1 MLRRPRC
8 STEQNCRHRQSQK
21 YAWPA
26 SIPQQTMCQWC
37 MPRKR
42 NQRQPSSGNVRHPNA
57 TAADPPGSKKAH
69 TKRQCPSKPHA
80 DNVAAVAR
88 AESKPAPR
96 PTLALN
102 WEELGKMRLTHMRDV
117 VAEHVNTYGKE
128 GRPGKYAT
136 RKTGDNY
143 AEAGNANV

>member
-1 MLRRPRC
+1 M
-8 STEQNCRHRQSQK
+8 
-21 YAWPA
+21 
-26 SIPQQTMCQWC
+26 PQQTKCQWC
-37 MPRKR
+37 APRKR
-42 NQRQPSSGNVRHPNA
+42 NQRQPSNRKVRHPNGK
-57 TAADPPGSKKAH
+57 AADPPGSKKAH

-128 GRPGKYAT
+128 RRPGKYAT
-136 RKTGDNY
+136 RKTGNNY